1 MFAEHLISIDMQI
14 TINEYLT
21 WERAV
26 LPDSV
31 TEHVCPMPITMQESR
46 PNWFRHLPGN
56 LKLAELP
63 YQSSADL
70 SMLNSHGWR
79 SVKFCEGIKGVRKLG
94 YTIPLQAPVDNA
106 RHMDT
111 RSNGWAE
118 AYLHPEML
126 HGTCWAENDG
136 AGNYAWTFKI
146 MGFPW
151 RARLSKGWRLAVQAY
166 PLDWSREWFCFS
178 GSVDSCYQISPDG
191 CDIGSFWHWE
201 EPVDPNYNYFNVETV
216 VALDAKKPP
225 FTEIIPAG
233 TFLFSLIPVYDPSYM
248 PLEFKGYP
256 NF

>member
-46 PNWFRHLPGN
+46 PDWFRHLPGN
-56 LKLAELP
+56 LQQAELP
-63 YQSSADL
+63 YQSSDDL
-70 SMLNSHGWR
+70 SKLNSHRWR

-94 YTIPLQAPVDNA
+94 YTIPLPAPVNNA
-106 RHMDT
+106 RHADT
-111 RSNGWAE
+111 KSKGWAE
-118 AYLHPEML
+118 ANLHPEML

-151 RARLSKGWRLAVQAY
+151 RARLATGWRLAVQAY

-178 GSVDSCYQISPDG
+178 GCVDSCYRISPDG
-191 CDIGSFWHWE
+191 HDIGSFWHWE
-201 EPVDPNYNYFNVETV
+201 EPIDPDYNYFNVETV
-216 VALDAKKPP
+216 VALNAKKPL

-233 TFLFSLIPVYDPSYM
+233 TCLFSLIPVYDPYYK
-248 PLEFKGYP
+248 PTEFKGYP